1 MRLPWVAVSESQSV
15 KILDR
20 HIRNTVLMSIFVL
33 IALIAA
39 IDLVFSMAEEFS
51 DTSETYTLLNASI
64 YVLFNTPTRLYELLP
79 FAVLGG
85 ALVGLG
91 VLASHNEIL
100 VMQAA
105 SIRVRRIVWA
115 VLKPAMMIMILNLI
129 VGEFIAPPLEQ
140 IGQSNKALQRS
151 GSGAINSSL
160 GTWQKIGNEFIHIN
174 AIAPGGE
181 LLYGVAR
188 YRIDDERRL
197 AASSFAES
205 AQYIS
210 EGSGGYWRLN
220 NVRETLFEPQRLTTT
235 TNLQVDWQ
243 IDLSPNLLSVLIM
256 APDRQSMTG
265 LYRFSRFFEDEGLDA
280 TEYVFAFWKKLLQP
294 VATFALV
301 ILAISFVFGPL
312 RESTMGMR
320 VFVAIV
326 IGIGFTI
333 VQRMMEPVSLLYG
346 FSPLMAVL
354 TPILMA
360 LVCGLILLRRVR

>member
-1 MRLPWVAVSESQSV
+1 MRWHWVAANENRSV

-20 HIRNTVLMSIFVL
+20 HIRNTVLLAIL
-33 IALIAA
+33 ILVALIAA
-39 IDLVFSMAEEFS
+39 IDLVFSIAEEFS
-51 DTSETYTLLNASI
+51 DTSETYTLLNAI
-64 YVLFNTPTRLYELLP
+64 FYVLFNTPTRLYELLP

-115 VLKPAMMIMILNLI
+115 VLKPAMMIMIFNLF
-129 VGEFIAPPLEQ
+129 VGEFVAPPLQQ

-151 GSGAINSSL
+151 GNGAINSSL
-160 GTWQKIGNEFIHIN
+160 GIWQKVGNEFIHIN

-181 LLYGVAR
+181 LLYGVTR
-188 YRIDDERRL
+188 YRIDDNRRL
-197 AASSFAES
+197 VSSSFAES

-210 EGSGGYWRLN
+210 EANSGYWRLI
-220 NVRETLFEPQRLTTT
+220 NVRETTFEPQRLATTT
-235 TNLQVDWQ
+235 SSQVDWQ
-243 IDLSPNLLSVLIM
+243 IDLSPNLLSVLII
-256 APDRQSMTG
+256 APDRQSMSG
-265 LYRFSRFFEDEGLDA
+265 LYRFSRFFEEEGLDA

-326 IGIGFTI
+326 IGLGFTI

-360 LVCGLILLRRVR
+360 LACGLILLNRVR